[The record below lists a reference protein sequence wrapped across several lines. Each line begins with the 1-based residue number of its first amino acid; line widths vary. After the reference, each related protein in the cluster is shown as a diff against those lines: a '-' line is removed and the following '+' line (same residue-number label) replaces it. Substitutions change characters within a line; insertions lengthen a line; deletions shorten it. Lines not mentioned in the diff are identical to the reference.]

1 MNLWDKLEKRLN
13 FIAVPNVVL
22 TLIVAQLFIYAAILV
37 GRLDLTSI
45 ILVPKAVLA
54 GEWWR
59 LFSFLISPP
68 YLADTLFQALFLS
81 FFWYIFWV
89 MSQTLEQEWGIFRF
103 NLYLLCSVMFSVLGA
118 FIGQIISPQTTLY
131 VMPEFL
137 YLSTFFAFATVN
149 PNMQF
154 LIMFVIPMKVKWIA
168 WIMVALGVLTVL
180 SLPSMGH
187 RIAFVAPYLSFALF
201 FKGALNQHI
210 QSNKRRRKFEFERRE
225 SEESPLHTCVECGA
239 TDKQHPERDFRY
251 KVLQGETSCVCNNC
265 RKN

>member
-1 MNLWDKLEKRLN
+1 MSPWDRLEKRLS

-22 TLIVAQLFIYAAILV
+22 TLIVAQLFIYAAILI
-37 GRLDLTSI
+37 GRLDLASV
-45 ILVPKAVLA
+45 LLFPKAVLG

-59 LFSFLISPP
+59 LFSFLIAPP
-68 YLADTLFQALFLS
+68 YLADTLFQALVLS

-103 NLYLLCSVMFSVLGA
+103 NLYLFCSITFSILGV

-168 WIMVALGVLTVL
+168 WIMAAFGVITVI

-187 RIAFVAPYLSFALF
+187 RFAFVAPYLSFALF
-201 FKGALNQHI
+201 FKGALNQHLE
-210 QSNKRRRKFEFERRE
+210 NKKRRKKFEFELRE
-225 SEESPLHTCVECGA
+225 SVEMPLHTCVECGA
-239 TDKQHPERDFRY
+239 TDNEYPDRDFRY
-251 KVLQGETSCVCNNC
+251 KILLGETSCICENC
-265 RKN
+265 REN

>member
-1 MNLWDKLEKRLN
+1 MSLWDKLEKRLS

-22 TLIVAQLFIYAAILV
+22 TLIVAQLIIYAAILT
-37 GRLDLTSI
+37 GRLDLTSVLLI
-45 ILVPKAVLA
+45 PKAVFA

-59 LFSFLISPP
+59 IFSFLIAPP
-68 YLADTLFQALFLS
+68 YLAETLFQALFLS

-89 MSQTLEQEWGIFRF
+89 MSQTLEQAWGIFRF
-103 NLYLLCSVMFSVLGA
+103 NLYLLCSITFSILGV
-118 FIGQIISPQTTLY
+118 FIGQIISSHTTLY

-168 WIMVALGVLTVL
+168 WIMAAFGMLTFI

-201 FKGALNQHI
+201 FRSALNQHI
-210 QSNKRRRKFEFERRE
+210 KNHKRRKKFEFELRQ
-225 SEESPLHTCVECGA
+225 STDTCLHTCAQCGA
-239 TDKQHPERDFRY
+239 TDKKYPDRDFRY
-251 KVLQGETSCVCNNC
+251 KVLLGETSCICENC
-265 RKN
+265 RKT

>member
-81 FFWYIFWV
+81 FFWCVLRSKIF
-89 MSQTLEQEWGIFRF
+89 
-103 NLYLLCSVMFSVLGA
+103 Y
-118 FIGQIISPQTTLY
+118 
-131 VMPEFL
+131 
-137 YLSTFFAFATVN
+137 
-149 PNMQF
+149 
-154 LIMFVIPMKVKWIA
+154 
-168 WIMVALGVLTVL
+168 
-180 SLPSMGH
+180 
-187 RIAFVAPYLSFALF
+187 
-201 FKGALNQHI
+201 
-210 QSNKRRRKFEFERRE
+210 
-225 SEESPLHTCVECGA
+225 
-239 TDKQHPERDFRY
+239 
-251 KVLQGETSCVCNNC
+251 
-265 RKN
+265 